1 MEAIMLNK
9 GYSET
14 NINNNNHKTS
24 NKLKWSGSY
33 NGENGNLDIE
43 SNMNGDHKGIH
54 VEFNNDDLAN
64 LFSMPSSK
72 KSLDQQLRDDFD
84 LSSLRQQLNLINEDP
99 QIGKQ
104 MIKQLM
110 KEEIPDSFPIIIS
123 KYDMDLMTPN
133 RRNKHKYNVI
143 MTKKRKHKSKSN
155 TRSKTKSKTKSR
167 K

>member
-1 MEAIMLNK
+1 MLNK
-9 GYSET
+9 GYTET
-14 NINNNNHKTS
+14 NINNNGNETS
-24 NKLKWSGSY
+24 NKLKWSGFY

-84 LSSLRQQLNLINEDP
+84 LTPLRQQLNPINEDS
-99 QIGKQ
+99 QLGKQ
-104 MIKQLM
+104 MIKQII
-110 KEEIPDSFPIIIS
+110 KDESFPMIIS

-133 RRNKHKYNVI
+133 RKNKHKYII

-155 TRSKTKSKTKSR
+155 ITSKTRSKTKSR